1 MSKLNSTLVTN
12 GNATADKMASKV
24 VNVMCQ
30 CLLNLP
36 RIFTNFAS
44 MSVRIPMLKE
54 DMLGQM

>member
-12 GNATADKMASKV
+12 GNTTAMASKV